1 MQWNF
6 FFITVMVGWERN
18 NKYRLCNNQ
27 EQQFMYAKEGKLFFL
42 QSCTDAIYALSEV
55 MGGVYFI
62 DL

>member
-1 MQWNF
+1 
-6 FFITVMVGWERN
+6 MVGWERN

-27 EQQFMYAKEGKLFFL
+27 EQQFMYAKEGKLL
-42 QSCTDAIYALSEV
+42 QACTDSIYALSEV